1 MDNHT
6 HSVERLAI
14 VETGRRRRW
23 SDDEKLRIVT
33 ESMSGPR
40 LASATARRYGIS
52 PGQLFTWRRELR
64 IQPETSTDVAPQIV
78 CVRVEDAPKASG
90 PCARVEIIL
99 PSGVRIVVAPDI
111 DPAALARIMTVLSPR

>member
-1 MDNHT
+1 MDSHT

-14 VETGRRRRW
+14 VETGRRRRS
-23 SDDEKLRIVT
+23 SDDAKLRIVT

-64 IQPETSTDVAPQIV
+64 IQPERSTDVAPQMV
-78 CVRVEDAPKASG
+78 CVHVEDAPKGSG
-90 PCARVEIIL
+90 PCARVEITL
-99 PSGVRIVVAPDI
+99 PSGMRIVVAPDI